1 MKQSQAAAAAALANS
16 RLFGQLKT
24 SARDELAG
32 DTYLKRFNR
41 GAVLFHENDPAQY
54 SWFVLNGLV
63 KLARITPKGQELVIE
78 LAATEDLFGAV
89 YYHEHPVYPA
99 TAIAV
104 EPTTVACLPVR
115 SLEAAMQR
123 DPAFQ
128 RELLADTC
136 QRLCRAQELRGLSLE
151 PVAERL
157 AWALSYLAEKLGS
170 EITASRALLAQLAGT
185 TVETAIR
192 ITGQWAREGW
202 LKTERGKMILLDPAA
217 LKAKAG
223 TENHCKV

>member
-1 MKQSQAAAAAALANS
+1 MKQSSAAAAAALAHS
-16 RLFGQLKT
+16 RLFGPLKA
-24 SARDELAG
+24 SARDELAA
-32 DTYLKRFNR
+32 DTNLKRYSR
-41 GAVLFHENDPAQY
+41 GSLLFHEGDDSRH

-99 TAIAV
+99 TAIAL

-128 RELLADTC
+128 RALLADTC
-136 QRLCRAQELRGLSLE
+136 RRLCRAQELRGLALE
-151 PVAERL
+151 PVARRL
-157 AWALSYLAEKLGS
+157 AWALSYLAEKLGH

-192 ITGQWAREGW
+192 VTGQWAREGW
-202 LKTERGKMILLDPAA
+202 LATERGKMIVLDPEALG
-217 LKAKAG
+217 LKACA
-223 TENHCKV
+223 ENHCEV

>member
-16 RLFGQLKT
+16 RLFGKLKASARERLANETQLK
-24 SARDELAG
+24 RYPRNEI
-32 DTYLKRFNR
+32 
-41 GAVLFHENDPAQY
+41 LFHEGDESRY

-63 KLARITPKGQELVIE
+63 KLVRITPKGQELVIE
-78 LAATEDLFGAV
+78 LAAAEDLFGAV
-89 YYHEHPVYPA
+89 YYHEHPIYPA

-104 EPTTVACLPVR
+104 EATTVACLPVR
-115 SLEAAMQR
+115 ALEAAMQG

-136 QRLCRAQELRGLSLE
+136 VRLCRAQELRGLALE
-151 PVAERL
+151 PVAQRL
-157 AWALSYLAEKLGS
+157 AWALSYLEEKVGP

-192 ITGQWAREGW
+192 ITGRWAREGW
-202 LKTERGKMILLDPAA
+202 LETERGHMFVRDRKA
-217 LKAKAG
+217 LREKAG
-223 TENHCKV
+223 REKHCGI